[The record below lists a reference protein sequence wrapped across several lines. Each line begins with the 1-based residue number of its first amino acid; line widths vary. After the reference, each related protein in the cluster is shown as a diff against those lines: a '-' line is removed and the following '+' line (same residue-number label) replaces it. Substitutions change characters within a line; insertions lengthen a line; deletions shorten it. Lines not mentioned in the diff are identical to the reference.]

1 MFRYLL
7 LKYEKEN
14 LIKFLKEFDL
24 RYEEDIEYALVYEEN
39 DEIKACTCISGNIVK
54 CIAIDK
60 SLQGNNFSATLLSQI
75 ADKLRELN
83 INEYFIFT
91 KPCNAKIF
99 SNLGLYLLC
108 KTSDI
113 ALFENTKL
121 NYEKY
126 KFDLEKHYKKANKIG
141 AIVMNLNPMSKGH
154 LYLIKEAL
162 KQCDILHIFI
172 LSEDLSM
179 FSTDA
184 RIQIAK
190 NELKEYK
197 NIIIHESKNYIISK
211 ATFPTY
217 FLKDSADINEVYS
230 RLDITLFATKIA
242 PILGINIR
250 FFGSEP
256 NDKITNDYNEKAKE
270 ILKEFEIGFCEV
282 PRLEI
287 NNEVVSASRIR
298 KIILNDKDYL
308 NNEELRLLCTNS
320 TYEYLKN
327 NLITKN

>member
-7 LKYEKEN
+7 LAYEREKLE
-14 LIKFLKEFDL
+14 LFLKRFDL
-24 RYEEDIEYALVYEEN
+24 RCDEDIEYALVYEEN
-39 DEIKACTCISGNIVK
+39 EEIKASACISGNIVK
-54 CIAIDK
+54 CIAIYK
-60 SLQGNNFSATLLSQI
+60 SLQGNNFSATLLTQI

-91 KPCNAKIF
+91 KPCNVKVF
-99 SNLGLYLLC
+99 ESLGLYLLC
-108 KTSDI
+108 LTKDV

-121 NYEKY
+121 NYENY
-126 KFDLEKHYKKANKIG
+126 KFELAKHYKRAKKIG
-141 AIVMNLNPMSKGH
+141 SIVMNLNPMSKGH
-154 LYLIKEAL
+154 LYLIQKAL
-162 KQCDILHIFI
+162 KHCEILHIFI

-179 FSTDA
+179 FNTKA
-184 RIQIAK
+184 RLEIVR
-190 NELKEYK
+190 NELKDYK

-217 FLKDSADINEVYS
+217 FLKDNANVNEIYS

-242 PILGINIR
+242 PILGINMR
-250 FFGSEP
+250 FFGTEP
-256 NDKITNDYNEKAKE
+256 KDKITKDYNQKAKE
-270 ILKEFEIGFCEV
+270 ILKEFKIKFYEIS
-282 PRLEI
+282 RARI
-287 NNEVVSASRIR
+287 NKKVISASRIR

-308 NNEELRLLCTNS
+308 NNKELKSLCANS